1 MDYLDHN
8 KEFRQRILLFVGYLL
23 IGLAVVIAALVLKYQ
38 ADGYGVNKKGDVIQ
52 NGLTFFSSHPTPAD
66 IYINDKLSSVK
77 TNTRLALPSG
87 VYNVK
92 LTRSGYYDW
101 QRIIEVNG
109 GDVQHF
115 DYPFLFPK
123 VLTTKKVQDF
133 NSTPTL
139 MTQSPDKRWVIIQ
152 SSANPADFILYD
164 IKKPDTS
171 ATAFSLP
178 ASLISKSATGAESW
192 VLAEWA
198 DDNQHVLLQHK
209 YDAKSEFILIDIEA
223 PQRSVNLNDT
233 LKASLSNVSLNDKKY
248 DQYYLYD
255 SASTSLQEASL
266 KNPTPVPVL
275 NHVLAYKTYSDDTI
289 FYVSSQ
295 NTPAGKVA
303 ARLLIGDKTH
313 NIRTLSAGTTYSVD
327 LTKYDGDMYVVAAAA
342 ADNRAY
348 IYKDPVGQL
357 ATLPKQ
363 LPASAKVLR
372 VDQVNY
378 VGFSPTAQYIVAEN
392 GNKFGVYDI
401 ENEVGF
407 SYTTK
412 EPIDAP
418 QTRASWMDGNRL
430 FYTSNGKLTV
440 FDYDYINL
448 QQLMPSSSGY
458 IPAFSPDYEYVYS
471 IAPSAVVGQ
480 IDFTQTSLRAPADR

>member
-38 ADGYGVNKKGDVIQ
+38 ADGYGVNNKGDVIQ

-66 IYINDKLSSVK
+66 IYINDKLNSVK

-87 VYNVK
+87 IYNVK

-101 QRIIEVNG
+101 QRTIEVNG

-152 SSANPADFILYD
+152 SSTNPADFILYD
-164 IKKPDTS
+164 IKKPDTP

-178 ASLISKSATGAESW
+178 AGLISKPAASGESW
-192 VLAEWA
+192 TLAEWA

-209 YDAKSEFILIDIEA
+209 YDSKSEFILIDREA
-223 PQRSVNLNDT
+223 PQRSINLNAT
-233 LKASLSNVSLNDKKY
+233 LNISPTNITLNDKKY
-248 DQYYLYD
+248 DKYYLYD
-255 SASTSLQEASL
+255 TTSTNLQRVTL
-266 KNPTPVPVL
+266 KDPNPVPVL
-275 NHVLAYKTYSDDTI
+275 SNVLAYKTYSDDTI

-295 NTPAGKVA
+295 NTTPGKVA
-303 ARLLIGDKTH
+303 ARLLIGNKTY
-313 NIRTLSAGTTYSVD
+313 NIRTLSAGSTYSVD
-327 LTKYDGDMYVVAAAA
+327 LTKYDGVMYVVAAAA
-342 ADNRAY
+342 ADSRAY
-348 IYKDPVGQL
+348 IFKDPVGQL
-357 ATLPKQ
+357 AALPKQ

-401 ENEVGF
+401 ENEL
-407 SYTTK
+407 SYNYVTK

-418 QTRASWMDGNRL
+418 QTRASWMDGDRL
-430 FYTSNGKLTV
+430 IYTSNGKLTV

-458 IPAFSPDYEYVYS
+458 IPAFSPDYKYVYS
-471 IAPSAVVGQ
+471 IAPSSAVGR
-480 IDFTQTSLRAPADR
+480 IDFTQTSLRTPADR